1 MTLTLAE
8 RCCNS
13 IKNGGRAGTRTP
25 DLLRVKNRH
34 LFQMLHQFY
43 PSILVFI
50 HLGNLLR
57 SQMYV
62 GGPIEGRVLAQFWHS
77 FVG

>member
-1 MTLTLAE
+1 MSQ
-8 RCCNS
+8 RCNCLIS
-13 IKNGGRAGTRTP
+13 KAWGGGRGRTRTC

-43 PSILVFI
+43 PSIPVFI

-57 SQMYV
+57 SQTYIVDPMDR
-62 GGPIEGRVLAQFWHS
+62 RVLAQF
-77 FVG
+77 